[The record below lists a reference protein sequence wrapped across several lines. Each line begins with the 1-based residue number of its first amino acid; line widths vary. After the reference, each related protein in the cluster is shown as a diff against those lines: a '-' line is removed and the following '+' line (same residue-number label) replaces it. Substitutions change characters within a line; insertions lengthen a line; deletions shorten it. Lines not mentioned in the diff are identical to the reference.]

1 MFAKIIDKILVALAA
16 IGTGLSA
23 IFYVLMKQA
32 KEERKSQEKENK
44 SLKANLEA
52 LAAADEAVRED
63 RKANEELIET
73 VDSSNKLDAF
83 DACNELLQK

>member
-32 KEERKSQEKENK
+32 KEERKSQEKKNK

-63 RKANEELIET
+63 RKANEELIKT
-73 VDSSNKLDAF
+73 VNSSNKLDAF
-83 DACNELLQK
+83 NACNELLQK